1 MCVRGQ
7 WIQKNL
13 DVVEVNQR
21 RWFEERG
28 GWLENVDRTH
38 LELISGK
45 PVQQK
50 MYGNTKIVASD
61 TVSYPPRF
69 NIHSKK
75 MKTLTLQPS
84 RVQPKKFDRALI

>member
-13 DVVEVNQR
+13 DVAEVNQR
-21 RWFEERG
+21 RWFEERWR
-28 GWLENVDRTH
+28 WLENVDRTH

-69 NIHSKK
+69 NIHSKNENIDPS
-75 MKTLTLQPS
+75 TLSSSAEKNSTGL
-84 RVQPKKFDRALI
+84 